1 MFNLL
6 HSPESLILNTP
17 HARMGDGVRDGERD
31 GEAGASLAVC
41 LAEIAKGM
49 AELRTILAC
58 SFTMPP
64 DVISR

>member
-17 HARMGDGVRDGERD
+17 HARMGDGVRDGE
-31 GEAGASLAVC
+31 AGVSLAVC